1 MTPTEKQQS
10 LDILTRR
17 YGEQKAQVT
26 AIDTRLAEYF
36 DGLIDEPQYHNGAR
50 KSSTIV
56 KKMVSN
62 LWKMAEKFAY
72 MRKKQYLCT
81 AFNNYRRSL
90 YAIGLIAV
98 LSLTLIR
105 SLYCVTYIVA
115 QWQPVIVK
123 SSAIW
128 RPLFVACNIKHYS
141 IMTNAAIEGI
151 QNPVEEISSKIQQYF
166 RQHGFKQEGQFDPMG
181 PTNGDW
187 SFEIHGAIDD
197 LQVQVCYEDYK
208 PRKIVIRDLLAL
220 DPRISNVDV
229 YRCLSSENYRREL
242 CEIDINVPI
251 YVYIDG
257 QLMQTTIYE
266 YVQYGARNKDYTR
279 S

>member
-1 MTPTEKQQS
+1 M
-10 LDILTRR
+10 
-17 YGEQKAQVT
+17 KAV
-26 AIDTRLAEYF
+26 
-36 DGLIDEPQYHNGAR
+36 H
-50 KSSTIV
+50 
-56 KKMVSN
+56 
-62 LWKMAEKFAY
+62 
-72 MRKKQYLCT
+72 
-81 AFNNYRRSL
+81 
-90 YAIGLIAV
+90 
-98 LSLTLIR
+98 
-105 SLYCVTYIVA
+105 
-115 QWQPVIVK
+115 
-123 SSAIW
+123 
-128 RPLFVACNIKHYS
+128 
-141 IMTNAAIEGI
+141 IEGI

-197 LQVQVCYEDYK
+197 LQVQVCYQDYK
-208 PRKIVIRDLLAL
+208 PRKTVIRDLLAL

-229 YRCLSSENYRREL
+229 FRCLSSENYRREL
-242 CEIDINVPI
+242 CEIDITVPI

>member
-1 MTPTEKQQS
+1 MTPSEKQQS

-36 DGLIDEPQYHNGAR
+36 DGLIAEPQYHNGAR

-72 MRKKQYLCT
+72 MKKKQYLCT

-151 QNPVEEISSKIQQYF
+151 QNPIQEISSKLTSYF
-166 RQHGFKQEGQFDPMG
+166 RNHGFKHEGQFDKFG
-181 PTNGDW
+181 CDGDFA
-187 SFEIHGAIDD
+187 FEVSGTIDD
-197 LQVQVCYEDYK
+197 IQVQVCYQDYK
-208 PRKIVIRDLLAL
+208 PRKLVVRELLAL
-220 DPRISNVDV
+220 DERISNVDA
-229 YRCLSSENYRREL
+229 YRFLSNENYREEL
-242 CEIDINVPI
+242 GRIELEPI
-251 YVYIDG
+251 FVMIDG
-257 QLMQTTIYE
+257 QLMQTTIFD
-266 YVQYGARNKDYTR
+266 YVQYGARNIDYTR
-279 S
+279 K